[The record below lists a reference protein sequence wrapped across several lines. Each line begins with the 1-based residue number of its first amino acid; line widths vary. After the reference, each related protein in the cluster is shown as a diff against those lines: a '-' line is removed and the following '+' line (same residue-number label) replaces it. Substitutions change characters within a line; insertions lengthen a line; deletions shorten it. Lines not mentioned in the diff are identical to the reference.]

1 MRRFL
6 IAISACLCLGSISAQ
21 AAYPEKPIRIVVPY
35 AAGGTA
41 DIFARF
47 VAERLGTKWKH
58 EFIVESRPGAGG
70 NIGSDYV
77 AKSSPDGYTLLLGTS
92 GSNAVNPSL
101 YKTMPYK
108 AEKDL
113 VLVTLV
119 AETANVLVTGPQ
131 HSANSVHDIITLAR
145 TKPGKVTFA
154 SSGNGSV
161 LHLSGVLLSSK
172 KGVEMLHVP
181 YKGTAP
187 ALLDVIGGRV
197 DMMIANA
204 PSVVGDINGKK
215 LKALAVTTAK
225 RASALPDVPTMIE
238 AGVAGYDLSSWFGIF
253 APSGIPDAVR
263 LKLNAAIGEAVQE
276 PQTRERFQALGAEPV
291 SQGAEEARKFFLS
304 ELEKWGKLVR
314 ASGAQVD

>member
-1 MRRFL
+1 MRRVL
-6 IAISACLCLGSISAQ
+6 LAIATCIGLGSFPAQ
-21 AAYPEKPIRIVVPY
+21 AEYPEKPIRIVVPY

-58 EFIVESRPGAGG
+58 EFIVDSRAGAGG

-92 GSNAVNPSL
+92 GSNAVNPTL

-108 AEKDL
+108 ADKDL
-113 VLVTLV
+113 VLVALV

-131 HSANSVHDIITLAR
+131 HSAKSVEDIIALAR
-145 TKPGKVTFA
+145 AKPGKVTFA

-161 LHLSGVLLSSK
+161 LHLSGVLLASK

-197 DMMIANA
+197 DMMIANG

-215 LKALAVTTAK
+215 LNALAVTTAT
-225 RASALPDVPTMIE
+225 RASALADVPTMME
-238 AGVAGYDLSSWFGIF
+238 AGVADYNLSSWFGIF
-253 APSGIPDAVR
+253 APSGIPDPVR

-276 PQTRERFQALGAEPV
+276 PRTRERFQALGAEPV
-291 SQGAEEARKFFLS
+291 SLDAEKARKFFLS
-304 ELEKWGKLVR
+304 ELEKWGELVR
-314 ASGAQVD
+314 VSGAQVD